1 MTEYQKTIKD
11 KIYFSGTGIHTGVK
25 TNMVL
30 VPAKENTGIFLL
42 EQT

>member
-11 KIYFSGTGIHTGVK
+11 KIYFSGIGIHTGVK

-30 VPAKENTGIFLL
+30 VPAENTGIFLL